1 MENKSKAEMKVDR
14 QRTLP
19 RLATEEEVE
28 EMRAQVDDLSFL
40 MEDEV
45 ICGILVCR
53 LKLNRSLS
61 RRAGKNSTSG
71 PQPYQPYE
79 GGDYLFPTLFVVFN
93 LFYPYNRRYL

>member
-1 MENKSKAEMKVDR
+1 MENKSKAEMKVER

-45 ICGILVCR
+45 IWGHF
-53 LKLNRSLS
+53 
-61 RRAGKNSTSG
+61 GM
-71 PQPYQPYE
+71 
-79 GGDYLFPTLFVVFN
+79 
-93 LFYPYNRRYL
+93 